1 MSKHYTKN
9 PTGNKIPNF
18 QQFTCINVNFNFVTS
33 FNYQCLLKAFNFTFT
48 FFFQL
53 NEKNLTTNF
62 CK

>member
-1 MSKHYTKN
+1 MSKHYAKN

-48 FFFQL
+48 FL
-53 NEKNLTTNF
+53 SN
-62 CK
+62 